1 MTAPNLSH
9 RTTTNDMPLVFV
21 IGGLAVVVVLVAAFV
36 LSQNTSD
43 SGDEGAEVPYIPID
57 GAVEDVEAPVESTK
71 TEPATEQAMDDS
83 VEASEPLLADEEDEK
98 KKKDT
103 SIIGQVKRSRSV
115 KKLGKAVNS
124 MLKQ

>member
-83 VEASEPLLADEEDEK
+83 VEASEPLLAEEEDEK